1 MKEYLH
7 LFLKIGAIMTES
19 GAEISRVEASLS
31 HMCRAYGVTS
41 VSVYATTSNIIV
53 TVEDKDGEV
62 YTETRRPDAIGNNF
76 TLLDRVN
83 DLVRHISETAP
94 DAAEIREAIRA
105 LPRKTWRW
113 FVVAP
118 AQGAISA
125 SFCLFFG
132 SRSVAECLFAFLIGA
147 SLCCLGRLFD
157 RVEAN
162 RLLKSFLLTFL
173 ASLAAF
179 TVTRLGW
186 VASPDFII
194 IGYIM
199 NLIPGLG
206 LTGAIR
212 DLFVGDLFTGMVR
225 ILSAVLIAVSIAVG
239 FILNLLLFKGM
250 PSSNPMAM
258 PGWDQLLEIVAA
270 TVGTVGFAYVFNTRG
285 KKIFFAAFGG
295 CLGWVLFLLLGL
307 FMDSEILRYL
317 IVSVLVS
324 VYGEIMARVLKTP
337 TTLFSVVCLVPLVPG
352 SGLYY
357 TMTHALNGNWAEFLD
372 RGPTTLGL
380 AAALS
385 LGTVLVNTLAV
396 YVKKFLARQKKHFT
410 EKK

>member
-1 MKEYLH
+1 MKELLH
-7 LFLKIGAIMTES
+7 LFLKIAAVMTES

-31 HMCRAYGVTS
+31 HMCRAYGVGS

-62 YTETRRPDAIGNNF
+62 YTETRRPGAIGNNF

-83 DLVRHISETAP
+83 DLVRHISEAAP
-94 DAAEIREAIRA
+94 DAAEIRKAIAA
-105 LPRKTWRW
+105 LPHKTWRW

-132 SRSVAECLFAFLIGA
+132 SRSVTECLFAFLIGA
-147 SLCCLGRLFD
+147 ALCCLGRLFD

-162 RLLKSFLLTFL
+162 RLLKSFLLAFL

-186 VASPDFII
+186 VSSPDFII

-225 ILSAVLIAVSIAVG
+225 ILSAVLVAVSIAVG
-239 FILNLLLFKGM
+239 FILNLLMFRDVPAGTVA
-250 PSSNPMAM
+250 AM
-258 PGWDQLLEIVAA
+258 PGWDQLFEIVAA

-295 CLGWVLFLLLGL
+295 CLSWVLFLLLGL
-307 FMDSEILRYL
+307 FMQNEILRYL

-324 VYGEIMARVLKTP
+324 VYGEVMARLLKTP

-357 TMTHALNGNWAEFLD
+357 TMTHALNGNWEAFLD
-372 RGPTTLGL
+372 KGPTTLGL

-385 LGTVLVNTLAV
+385 IGTVLVNTLAV
-396 YVKKFLARQKKHFT
+396 YIKKLLMHRKRRLAQKK
-410 EKK
+410 